1 MIIFFLLYWFVF
13 GQTIKD
19 KCFTKHIYKIM
30 HLKLEF
36 VRSGLDT
43 LSLRI
48 LEVELFQTFYCNIK
62 YKRQSSLFKIWTR
75 SSYYN
80 VWLIKTNVNFGGILK
95 LVLSVIIKLVN
106 ITP

>member
-1 MIIFFLLYWFVF
+1 
-13 GQTIKD
+13 
-19 KCFTKHIYKIM
+19 M

-62 YKRQSSLFKIWTR
+62 YKRQSSLFKI
-75 SSYYN
+75 
-80 VWLIKTNVNFGGILK
+80 
-95 LVLSVIIKLVN
+95 
-106 ITP
+106 